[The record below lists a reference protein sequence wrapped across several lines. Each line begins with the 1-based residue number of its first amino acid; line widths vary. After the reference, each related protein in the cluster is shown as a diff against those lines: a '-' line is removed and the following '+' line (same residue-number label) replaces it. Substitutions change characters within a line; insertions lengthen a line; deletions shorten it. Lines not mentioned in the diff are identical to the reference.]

1 MSKNQAKLIF
11 CTGETAKKL
20 MKSLPSTKKCHLGP
34 LMKIQVPLPLEGE
47 KVEFEDITDG
57 KIIEEVLLRR
67 NKLHFSQASDTPLAK
82 NKILDELGFSGS
94 KWHFLVDGND

>member
-1 MSKNQAKLIF
+1 
-11 CTGETAKKL
+11 
-20 MKSLPSTKKCHLGP
+20 
-34 LMKIQVPLPLEGE
+34 MKIQVPLPLEGE

-67 NKLHFSQASDTPLAK
+67 NKLHFSQASDTPLAT

-94 KWHFLVDGND
+94 TETAKQILEGTATIEEIVDDEASRDLL